1 MRKLFF
7 TSSKDNMRDEII
19 IYSLRVE
26 DIFKV
31 IEDNEMK
38 IILTKQDVK
47 FIEDKIGEIIDWR
60 GAIESALWE
69 VNNKKQRHTNAE

>member
-7 TSSKDNMRDEII
+7 TSNKDNMRDEKI
-19 IYSLRVE
+19 IYSLCVE
-26 DIFKV
+26 DIFTV
-31 IEDNEMK
+31 IEDNDIK
-38 IILTKQDVK
+38 IKLTKQDVK

>member
-1 MRKLFF
+1 MNKE
-7 TSSKDNMRDEII
+7 KI
-19 IYSLRVE
+19 IYSLSVE
-26 DIFKV
+26 DIFTV
-31 IEDNEMK
+31 IEDNDIK
-38 IILTKQDVK
+38 IKLTKQDVK

>member
-7 TSSKDNMRDEII
+7 TSNKDNMRDEKI
-19 IYSLRVE
+19 IYSLCVE
-26 DIFKV
+26 DIFTV
-31 IEDNEMK
+31 IEDNDIK
-38 IILTKQDVK
+38 IKLTKQDVK

-60 GAIESALWE
+60 RAIESALWE

>member
-7 TSSKDNMRDEII
+7 TSNKDNMRDEKI
-19 IYSLRVE
+19 IYSLCVE
-26 DIFKV
+26 DIFTV
-31 IEDNEMK
+31 IEDNDMK
-38 IILTKQDVK
+38 IKLTKQDVK